1 LKEDRGRAPVHRP
14 AFTTRTSMACSGV
27 YGLSLSRMP
36 SMLPRKP
43 DVPAG
48 ATLGVPR
55 ATSSSSNGCGGRLGN
70 LRLRAHAAGSLIQK
84 VPLCVVFERIE

>member
-1 LKEDRGRAPVHRP
+1 
-14 AFTTRTSMACSGV
+14 
-27 YGLSLSRMP
+27 
-36 SMLPRKP
+36 MLPRKP

-70 LRLRAHAAGSLIQK
+70 LRLRAHGVGSLIQK
-84 VPLCVVFERIE
+84 VPLCVVFEKRTQSNEKAPITQVHCVTLIERLDFW

>member
-1 LKEDRGRAPVHRP
+1 
-14 AFTTRTSMACSGV
+14 
-27 YGLSLSRMP
+27 
-36 SMLPRKP
+36 MLPRKP

-84 VPLCVVFERIE
+84 VPLCVVFESRAKDRMNRKSHPYYKYIV

>member
-1 LKEDRGRAPVHRP
+1 
-14 AFTTRTSMACSGV
+14 
-27 YGLSLSRMP
+27 
-36 SMLPRKP
+36 MLPRKP

-84 VPLCVVFERIE
+84 VPLCVVFESRARIE